1 MVDVNVVILAGGA
14 SSRLFPFNKIL
25 SDLSGSGKTLIQ
37 QAFNRAATLAPRSAI
52 HVLAVHDLVGP
63 IAQQLRLPKRQFF
76 VDPVR
81 RGTWPALMWAMAH
94 LRQGS
99 DPVLAVLTGDHIIPR
114 LPAFHRAAKQAC
126 RLAAKSPA
134 MIMLGVKPKTDAA
147 LWTGYGVFRVDG
159 SHVVTFAE
167 KPTLADAQ
175 RMVQEDGW
183 QWNSGMFFFRLST
196 AEQALAQFQPGMRRQ
211 YDALCAAVARG
222 KAKEA
227 SRLYAD
233 FPAKIPHP
241 LDPARQVDNTI
252 DFSIMTP
259 LTLPSPQRG
268 EGLRERGAVP
278 LQALAVCGGLPVWT
292 DLGQWEALSDVL
304 RRDRRNNLRLGRVTL
319 DPQTQG
325 CILAADQ
332 GYRLIVKGLRNA
344 VIAVSKRGVLVL
356 PRHEL
361 PRIKDHVAQAKG
373 TRSKVVVG
381 IPDVRVTRRKQ
392 AIVVQNTRPKTTK

>member
-37 QAFNRAATLAPRSAI
+37 QAFSRAATLAPRSAI
-52 HVLAVHDLVGP
+52 HVLAVHDLVEP
-63 IAQQLRLPKRQFF
+63 IAQQLRLPQRQFF

-99 DPVLAVLTGDHIIPR
+99 DSVLAVLTGDHIIPR
-114 LPAFHRAAKQAC
+114 LPAFSRAAKQAC
-126 RLAAKSPA
+126 SLAAKSPA
-134 MIMLGVKPKTDAA
+134 MVMLGVNPGPDAA

-159 SHVVTFAE
+159 SRVATFAE

-175 RMVQEDGW
+175 RMVQEEGW
-183 QWNSGMFFFRLST
+183 QWNSGMFFFRIST
-196 AEQALAQFQPGMRRQ
+196 AEEALAQFQPGMRSQ
-211 YDALCAAVARG
+211 YDALCAAVGRG
-222 KAKEA
+222 KTKEA
-227 SRLYAD
+227 ARLYAD

-259 LTLPSPQRG
+259 LVH
-268 EGLRERGAVP
+268 VP
-278 LQALAVCGGLPVWT
+278 GHLQALAVCGGLPVWT

-319 DPQTQG
+319 DPATQG

-332 GYRLIVKGLRNA
+332 GYRLTVKGLRNA
-344 VIAVSKRGVLVL
+344 AIAVSKRGVLVV

-373 TRSKVVVG
+373 TRVKVVVG
-381 IPDVRVTRRKQ
+381 IPNVRVVRRERH
-392 AIVVQNTRPKTTK
+392 IFVQNT